1 MDWNALETAR
11 RLFGELEGGPRF
23 WWGKNDRSLIVDANN
38 QYLVHNGLGWMLDGD
53 RRLGELDDPA
63 SIEYVTLDE
72 TGSKEPKYHDI
83 GIIYDNRL
91 DYWLAEGLTEE
102 TIKHFGLGHFL
113 NIWIALTISDCWA
126 IPIKKGEETVQI
138 KYRIEDWPGGEPLK
152 YRVLPPTPKV
162 EPFWALQE
170 GKLYAEG
177 RDLLLVGGEKKAM
190 RLWQEGF
197 DALSSTAG
205 ILALPDAWLDI
216 INRFGKVYIVFDP
229 SEQWAAAL
237 HAKSI
242 GPKAWVVWLP
252 GGLDA
257 FWANGGTAE
266 QLRNELGQARPLG
279 ALTTSVLVL
288 R

>member
-1 MDWNALETAR
+1 MAWNALETAR

-53 RRLGELDDPA
+53 RKLEALLESIMPTVLYDGQLG
-63 SIEYVTLDE
+63 
-72 TGSKEPKYHDI
+72 
-83 GIIYDNRL
+83 
-91 DYWLAEGLTEE
+91 YWEREGLILE
-102 TIKHFGLGHFL
+102 TIRHFGLGHFL
-113 NIWIALTISDCWA
+113 DDKSRDCWA
-126 IPIKKGEETVQI
+126 IPTKRDKSGEVVQV
-138 KYRIEDWPGGEPLK
+138 KYRIEDWPEGEPLK

-162 EPFWALQE
+162 EPFWALHPPSLLEVMEDQ
-170 GKLYAEG
+170 
-177 RDLLLVGGEKKAM
+177 RDLLFVGGEKKAM

-197 DALSSTAG
+197 NALSSTAG
-205 ILALPDAWLDI
+205 ILALPNTWLDI
-216 INRFGKVYIVFDP
+216 INRFGKVYILFDP

-237 HAKSI
+237 HARSI

-266 QLRNELGQARPLG
+266 QLRNELKQARPLG
-279 ALTTSVLVL
+279 ALL
-288 R
+288 